1 LAAPRAL
8 INAAYREAFH
18 ASSFNHLLPIG
29 VSLAPLQIGRDERQR
44 IPKGFNPT
52 SPVGGLSMGP
62 GMIKG
67 LAVAVLVLLGAAQLD
82 QYLTDGRYTD
92 AAMSMLRHIRH
103 SFLV

>member
-52 SPVGGLSMGP
+52 SPVGGLNRRPTMFRGFV
-62 GMIKG
+62 I
-67 LAVAVLVLLGAAQLD
+67 AVLLILGAAQLD
-82 QYLTDGRYTD
+82 RYIYHGRYTD
-92 AAMSMLRHIRH
+92 GTMSMLRQIRH
-103 SFLV
+103 SFGV